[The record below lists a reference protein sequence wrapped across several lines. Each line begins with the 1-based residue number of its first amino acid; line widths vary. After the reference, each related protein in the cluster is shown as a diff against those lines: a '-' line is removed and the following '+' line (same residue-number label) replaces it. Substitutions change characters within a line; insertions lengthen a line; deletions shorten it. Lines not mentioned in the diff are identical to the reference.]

1 MKQVYIMNKDFESHF
16 LSLPFHDKEAA
27 QKCLDACDFNVH
39 QNAYIPNAKW
49 FLDNDSDEGVIYC
62 CMLNTAY
69 LSWQPQQKKVEEL
82 ENDTS
87 LMLASHK
94 RMSVGLLQQ
103 QDKIE
108 KLTKERDEL
117 QKRVDTALRHLDDVC
132 FPPDYEDAW
141 DSFYK
146 AEKALKGGNE

>member
-1 MKQVYIMNKDFESHF
+1 MKRVYSMNKDFESHF

-69 LSWQPQQKKVEEL
+69 LSWQHQQAKVE
-82 ENDTS
+82 
-87 LMLASHK
+87 
-94 RMSVGLLQQ
+94 
-103 QDKIE
+103 
-108 KLTKERDEL
+108 EL
-117 QKRVDTALRHLDDVC
+117 QKRVDACQNLLSKWKSAHLKGSS
-132 FPPDYEDAW
+132 DYARGGFHARQNCED
-141 DSFYK
+141 
-146 AEKALKGGNE
+146 ELEQALKGEGNESN